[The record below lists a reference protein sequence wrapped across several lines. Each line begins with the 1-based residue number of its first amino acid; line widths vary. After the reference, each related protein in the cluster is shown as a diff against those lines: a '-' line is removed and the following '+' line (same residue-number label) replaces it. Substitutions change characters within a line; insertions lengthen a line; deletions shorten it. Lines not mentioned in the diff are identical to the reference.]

1 MEEPA
6 ASHAAKDLRHPEPA
20 VIASSSLRARSR
32 VSSPER
38 PSTTATTTT
47 TTGTLT
53 PDLQDAHEL
62 SELHEISTHT
72 RRDSSPSTISSGSI
86 RIVKRPSTRSSQL
99 TRSSREPTGRFK
111 HIIKF
116 WRRNVVLSVSQNQNR
131 IITGV
136 LPFIFPL
143 CSFFSLLGPI
153 LIYGSCECRAALERT
168 YLAHMRT
175 SVAFSLLGVLIAQL
189 FRLQHS
195 HIHHPTFGFYTVG
208 VPLACTC
215 QGFAI
220 LMALFGAHRFLR
232 QQNALSRGKIHAG
245 GWEVMMAAIF
255 ATAIIITLLIL
266 VVVISVKRD
275 SV

>member
-86 RIVKRPSTRSSQL
+86 RIVTRRSTRSSQL

-131 IITGV
+131 DH
-136 LPFIFPL
+136 
-143 CSFFSLLGPI
+143 
-153 LIYGSCECRAALERT
+153 YALERT